1 MIKEI
6 PCSPAVLVR
15 LTMVFSFFKKQP
27 EKMITRQAA
36 VPKPAVDGKQAASD
50 PRETKPEAVQVAPA
64 PVAEDGYQSVSF
76 DDNKGF
82 GLTESSL
89 DFNVSTELD
98 PINEPAEEAAI
109 LFADNQDKAAQ
120 AVLENALRSLPPGS
134 AERLWMM
141 LFDLYRL
148 SGQRPAFE
156 ATGIEYARS
165 FEKSPPAWGGAH
177 TESTSKVANEG
188 SSMLFRGDLL
198 AKNTAAFDAVG
209 RELEKGSSLR
219 LDLAKVKQ
227 LDPGG
232 CEALLDLVAR
242 ARKGRGKLN
251 LLGRDSLIK
260 LLMDRIEAGREDPV
274 PGKAYWLLL
283 LELLKQQGRQD
294 VFEDKAVDYAV
305 TFEESPPSWE
315 AGRVV
320 KSEPAKSMATQES
333 REEVVENNEAYPLSG
348 EIRSTSFSDL
358 TALAKD
364 RNVLLIDCSNLK
376 RIDFSSTGA
385 LLNALVSVH
394 RVDKKI
400 YFRHPNYLVSE
411 LFRIVGLDA
420 LATIINTKY

>member
-1 MIKEI
+1 M
-6 PCSPAVLVR
+6 
-15 LTMVFSFFKKQP
+15 
-27 EKMITRQAA
+27 
-36 VPKPAVDGKQAASD
+36 
-50 PRETKPEAVQVAPA
+50 
-64 PVAEDGYQSVSF
+64 
-76 DDNKGF
+76 
-82 GLTESSL
+82 
-89 DFNVSTELD
+89 
-98 PINEPAEEAAI
+98 
-109 LFADNQDKAAQ
+109 
-120 AVLENALRSLPPGS
+120 
-134 AERLWMM
+134 
-141 LFDLYRL
+141 
-148 SGQRPAFE
+148 
-156 ATGIEYARS
+156 
-165 FEKSPPAWGGAH
+165 
-177 TESTSKVANEG
+177 
-188 SSMLFRGDLL
+188 
-198 AKNTAAFDAVG
+198 
-209 RELEKGSSLR
+209 
-219 LDLAKVKQ
+219 
-227 LDPGG
+227 
-232 CEALLDLVAR
+232 
-242 ARKGRGKLN
+242 N

-283 LELLKQQGRQD
+283 LELLQQQGRQD